1 MKQLVLLYFIISAQG
16 AFCQEQFNIFFDS
29 NKFEVSK
36 SELSK
41 IQAWIKV
48 NSDAKIVAINGFT
61 DEDGTNR
68 FNDSLAKKRVQS
80 VLNIVKNKI
89 KIRDDFKSRSFGE
102 NFAQSKIKFEN
113 RKVTVFFIL
122 KKDLFRENEI
132 LKIQTIENKPIV
144 KTPKIFPGKVSFEN
158 PDGSVL
164 EFQLDNQFMK
174 TIDEAKVGEK
184 LKLDNLNFEINTFII
199 TNKSRPKL
207 FELLT
212 VLQQNPKLKIEIQ
225 GNLCCQPIDRVNLS
239 TERAKAIY
247 SFLTYHKIEK
257 NRLTYKGF
265 GSTNPIFELP
275 EKNEEER
282 AANRRVEI
290 LILENE

>member
-1 MKQLVLLYFIISAQG
+1 MKQLVLLYFIIFAQN
-16 AFCQEQFNIFFDS
+16 AFCQEQFNILFDS

-61 DEDGTNR
+61 DEDGTSR

-102 NFAQSKIKFEN
+102 NFAQSKIKSEN

-122 KKDLFRENEI
+122 KKDLNRENEI
-132 LKIQTIENKPIV
+132 LKIQTIENKPVI
-144 KTPKIFPGKVSFEN
+144 KTPKIFPEKVSFEN

-164 EFQLDNQFMK
+164 ELQLDNQFMK

-247 SFLTYHKIEK
+247 SFLTYYKIEK

-265 GSTNPIFELP
+265 GSTNPIFALP